1 MKLLD
6 LWYNLK
12 IRGKIIENTGLGVFV
27 NALYGISDG
36 TIELFNLIDVIV
48 GFCVMIV
55 GIYFQGETKW

>member
-1 MKLLD
+1 MSLIN

-36 TIELFNLIDVIV
+36 SVEFFNLIDVII
-48 GFCVMIV
+48 GFFVMII
-55 GIYFQGETKW
+55 GIYIQGENQ

>member
-1 MKLLD
+1 MNLVN

-36 TIELFNLIDVIV
+36 SVEFFNFIDI
-48 GFCVMIV
+48 IV
-55 GIYFQGETKW
+55 GIVAMFIGIIVERR